1 MLAWLRLANLQFSQI
16 RGRQPYLIV
25 RKILYVIGRLDAARA
40 LLEPIS
46 RWFDEGAETA
56 DLRRARHALAYFITM
71 LCDPMAAE
79 PMKRVLFAA
88 TALLFASCSVPTRSV
103 VPLFDHSITRSAP
116 ASSIF
121 GITMPRAFAALRL
134 ITSSNFVGAP
144 GRSAGFAPRRMQ
156 FSASFIARSKGER
169 RCRRR

>member
-1 MLAWLRLANLQFSQI
+1 MPSPLEPASGAA
-16 RGRQPYLIV
+16 QPKAKV
-25 RKILYVIGRLDAARA
+25 RKTLDTT
-40 LLEPIS
+40 
-46 RWFDEGAETA
+46 ETA

-71 LCDPMAAE
+71 LAAE

-134 ITSSNFVGAP
+134 ITSSNFVGACT
-144 GRSAGFAPRRMQ
+144 GRTAGLAPRRMRLTY
-156 FSASFIARSKGER
+156 SAACLNTSEVFTP
-169 RCRRR
+169 

>member
-1 MLAWLRLANLQFSQI
+1 VPSPLEPASGAA
-16 RGRQPYLIV
+16 QPKAKV
-25 RKILYVIGRLDAARA
+25 RKTLDTT
-40 LLEPIS
+40 
-46 RWFDEGAETA
+46 ETA

-71 LCDPMAAE
+71 LFDPMAAE

-134 ITSSNFVGAP
+134 ITSSNFVGART
-144 GRSAGFAPRRMQ
+144 GRSAGFAPRSLPDLKM
-156 FSASFIARSKGER
+156 SAAAVDDESSQNNQK
-169 RCRRR
+169 